1 MQRGKNVMSLCANND
16 VVVVVVVVVAVDDS
30 GDDDTDKNR
39 LTTTLT
45 ARNFAE
51 VNELRMWLKDVAR
64 GEVAVL
70 VALV

>member
-1 MQRGKNVMSLCANND
+1 MML
-16 VVVVVVVVVAVDDS
+16 
-30 GDDDTDKNR
+30 
-39 LTTTLT
+39 TTLT

-51 VNELRMWLKDVAR
+51 MNELRMWLKDVAR